1 MYQLKLLV
9 GLGVNYIVIG
19 KKVMATEKKDRP
31 WDGRSRPSDDTYRK
45 EFNRIFS
52 KKDIKEIEKIVDE
65 EERKKNEEMNNKIH
79 SYNPNKGYWKN

>member
-1 MYQLKLLV
+1 
-9 GLGVNYIVIG
+9 
-19 KKVMATEKKDRP
+19 MATEKKDRP
-31 WDGRSRPSDDTYRK
+31 WDGRSRPSDDKYRK

-65 EERKKNEEMNNKIH
+65 HEEKKNEEMNSKIH

>member
-1 MYQLKLLV
+1 
-9 GLGVNYIVIG
+9 VIG
-19 KKVMATEKKDRP
+19 EKVMATGKKDRP
-31 WDGRSRPSDDTYRK
+31 WDGRSRPSDDKYRK

-65 EERKKNEEMNNKIH
+65 EEEKKNEEMNSKIH

>member
-1 MYQLKLLV
+1 
-9 GLGVNYIVIG
+9 
-19 KKVMATEKKDRP
+19 MATEKKDRP

-65 EERKKNEEMNNKIH
+65 HEEKKMYQELAKKIGI
-79 SYNPNKGYWKN
+79 PVDELEGYEKK